1 MEAQMIKFT
10 VANMTCGA
18 CVARIRGALKQV
30 SLPPEVEVDID
41 LAQHQVRLTKGAN
54 PTTAA
59 LVREAIEAAGYTA
72 VVNDSGPASQAV
84 SGVGACCPAP
94 DGKQALDA
102 NQAVT
107 AKAQGCCS

>member
-1 MEAQMIKFT
+1 MIKFT
-10 VANMTCGA
+10 VANMTCDA
-18 CVARIRGALKQV
+18 CVARIRGSLKQV

-54 PTTAA
+54 PATAK
-59 LVREAIEAAGYTA
+59 LVREAIETAGYTA
-72 VVNDSGPASQAV
+72 VANDSGPASQAA
-84 SGVGACCPAP
+84 SGVGACCPPP

-107 AKAQGCCS
+107 ATAQGCRS

>member
-1 MEAQMIKFT
+1 MIKFT

-59 LVREAIEAAGYTA
+59 LVRDAIEAAGYTA
-72 VVNDSGPASQAV
+72 VVNDSGPGSQAV
-84 SGVGACCPAP
+84 SGVGACCPAL

-107 AKAQGCCS
+107 EKAQGCCS